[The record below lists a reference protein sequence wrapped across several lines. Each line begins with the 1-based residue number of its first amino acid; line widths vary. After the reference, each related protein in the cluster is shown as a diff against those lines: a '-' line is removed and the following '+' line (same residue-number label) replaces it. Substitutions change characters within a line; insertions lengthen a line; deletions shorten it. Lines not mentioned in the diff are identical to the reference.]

1 MNLYI
6 ILYNSY
12 DIIINKYIYIY
23 ILKVM
28 VIFVALSPGNPET
41 AGAKPRLDDVAYRET
56 LPGLIEKNGGT
67 ISVYQCLLKFIG

>member
-1 MNLYI
+1 
-6 ILYNSY
+6 
-12 DIIINKYIYIY
+12 
-23 ILKVM
+23 M
-28 VIFVALSPGNPET
+28 VISVALSPGNPET